1 MIDITLV
8 YTTVKDIV
16 NKDVNG
22 FITPSIFNRFA
33 FSAQTN
39 IYNRIFHGVKDS
51 KKHMRSGINPSGDK
65 SYDKRALEDLSYYV
79 KTSVVSRDSS
89 SRVFAKPQDLSRI
102 ISMSTDSLLFN
113 DDLTRVPI
121 DINYDPSKTDRILKS
136 QVSKPKESSP
146 LSVVGDSIEVYP
158 LSINRI
164 RITYYKIPESRNS
177 DGTRSS
183 LLPAYTYSNNLE
195 SNFDFSNSRHFDLPE
210 HYFDEL
216 VAEICS
222 MAAANLRDPEV
233 SKYSDTKIAS
243 NKQDKF

>member
-33 FSAQTN
+33 FAAQTN
-39 IYNRIFHGVKDS
+39 IYNRIFNGLKDS

-65 SYDKRALEDLSYYV
+65 SYNKVALEDLSYYV
-79 KTSVVSRDSS
+79 KTSVISRDST
-89 SRVFAKPQDLSRI
+89 SRLFSKPDDLSRI

-121 DINYDPSKTDRILKS
+121 DINYEPSKTDRILKS
-136 QVSKPKESSP
+136 QVSKPKETSP
-146 LSVVGDSIEVYP
+146 MAVVGDSIDVFP

-164 RITYYKIPESRNS
+164 RVTYYKIPESRNS
-177 DGTRSS
+177 NGTRSS
-183 LLPAYTYSNNLE
+183 LLPAYTYTDGLE
-195 SNFDFSNSRHFDLPE
+195 SNFDFNNSRHFDLPE
-210 HYFDEL
+210 HYFDEV
-216 VAEICS
+216 VAEICT
-222 MAAANLRDPEV
+222 MAATNLRDTEV
-233 SKYSDTKIAS
+233 YNYASGKINS
-243 NKQDKF
+243 NKQDKS

>member
-33 FSAQTN
+33 FAAQTN

-51 KKHMRSGINPSGDK
+51 KKLMRSGINPSGDK
-65 SYDKRALEDLSYYV
+65 SYDKRSLEDLSYYV
-79 KTSVVSRDSS
+79 KTSVISRDSS
-89 SRVFAKPQDLSRI
+89 SRLFAKPVDLSRI

-121 DINYDPSKTDRILKS
+121 DINYDPAKTDRILKS

-146 LSVVGDSIEVYP
+146 LSVIGDSIEVYP

-164 RITYYKIPESRNS
+164 RLTYYKIPESRNS
-177 DGTRSS
+177 DGTRSP
-183 LLPAYTYSNNLE
+183 LLPAYTYSDGLE
-195 SNFDFSNSRHFDLPE
+195 SNMNFSTSRHFDLPE
-210 HYFDEL
+210 HYFDEI
-216 VAEICS
+216 VSEICS
-222 MAAANLRDPEV
+222 MAAANLRDPDV
-233 SKYSDTKIAS
+233 SKYSDAKSAS
-243 NKQDKF
+243 NNQDKF